1 MGGGG
6 GVNEPLVRAD
16 YSVRGLANWILDYA
30 DSVGARHT
38 NMGINKLVFFAVEAL
53 LLRHHRLLTNAKIEA
68 WEHGP
73 VFREIYQSFRRF
85 GDKPIT
91 GRAAFYSV
99 RSGEMEEAIVHL
111 DDLDAAAIRD
121 ALSQLIHRSASE
133 LRSLSHLP
141 HSAWSR
147 VWWYEGHANPG
158 MEISPA
164 ILLDVANG
172 GNVGEA

>member
-1 MGGGG
+1 MT
-6 GVNEPLVRAD
+6 EPLTRAG

-38 NMGINKLVFFAVEAL
+38 NMGINKLVFFAVEAI
-53 LLRHHRLLTNAKIEA
+53 LLRHRRLLTNAKIEA

-73 VFREIYQSFRRF
+73 VFREVYQSFRRF

-91 GRAAFYSV
+91 GRAAFYSTD
-99 RSGEMEEAIVHL
+99 SGEMEEAVVHL
-111 DDLDAAAIRD
+111 DESDATAIRE
-121 ALSQLIHRSASE
+121 ALSPIIHRTASE
-133 LRSLSHLP
+133 LRNLSHLP
-141 HSAWSR
+141 QSAWSR

-164 ILLDVANG
+164 ILLGVANG